1 MGRVSVPTVGFRRLV
16 TQTGFLVA
24 AVCAPP
30 RLAQAQTE
38 VVYDPELAKPVP
50 WAASLD
56 AEAGLGLVLTS
67 DTEESHS
74 LVGGLTR
81 LRIGYWEVG
90 ALAEYA
96 SFGASAGDS
105 RSVHVAGLVG
115 AFLPFHNW
123 ADIEGALG
131 LGYRSYVNTSSIYG
145 PGGYDKNTAT
155 LDVRIGVSDRMG
167 DVLGGRLGAQIFASF
182 DLSPTD
188 VPWQIWS
195 IDQSGV
201 DRSGSRR
208 VGGVALGMLMTV
220 GFDVGPYY
228 EALKPRRE
236 PPPPNAAPPPMW

>member
-1 MGRVSVPTVGFRRLV
+1 M
-16 TQTGFLVA
+16 
-24 AVCAPP
+24 
-30 RLAQAQTE
+30 E
-38 VVYDPELAKPVP
+38 VVAEPELAKPLA
-50 WAASLD
+50 WSASLD

-81 LRIGYWEVG
+81 LRLNYWEIG

-96 SFGASAGDS
+96 SFGAAAGDS
-105 RSVHVAGLVG
+105 RAVHVAGLLG

-131 LGYRSYVNTSSIYG
+131 VGYRSYVNTSTIYG
-145 PGGYDKNTAT
+145 PAGYEQDTPT

-167 DVLGGRLGAQIFASF
+167 DVMGGRLGAQLFASF
-182 DLSPTD
+182 DLSPSD
-188 VPWQIWS
+188 VPWQILS
-195 IDQSGV
+195 RDRRTV

-208 VGGVALGMLMTV
+208 VGGVALGMLMTI

-228 EALKPRRE
+228 HRPQSRQRPQPPS
-236 PPPPNAAPPPMW
+236 PPPPVW